1 METVISKELGGTCLI
16 VTLKLPNKTTSN
28 QIIAKKLRIIPS
40 PGEQNLNV
48 SEIHIGWDN
57 LKL

>member
-1 METVISKELGGTCLI
+1 METVISKELGGACLI
-16 VTLKLPNKTTSN
+16 VTLKLPKKTTSN

>member
-16 VTLKLPNKTTSN
+16 VTLKLSKKTTSN

>member
-16 VTLKLPNKTTSN
+16 VTLKLPKKTTSN

-48 SEIHIGWDN
+48 SEIHIG
-57 LKL
+57 

>member
-1 METVISKELGGTCLI
+1 METVISKELGGTWLI
-16 VTLKLPNKTTSN
+16 VTLKLPKKTTSN

>member
-1 METVISKELGGTCLI
+1 METVISKELGGNCLI
-16 VTLKLPNKTTSN
+16 VTLKLPKKTTSN